1 MVGRQGEKRT
11 GRGKEFLIFWS
22 LKSLTT
28 GEVVQVSK
36 IDTEEGEVLEPYSA
50 PARKRKLA
58 LFLLLNL
65 IVLFSSGDAVK
76 VLFEQKPGR

>member
-1 MVGRQGEKRT
+1 M
-11 GRGKEFLIFWS
+11 
-22 LKSLTT
+22 
-28 GEVVQVSK
+28 SK